1 MMKITL
7 VRHAQTESNYL
18 GNIQGRSNE
27 ILNDT
32 GRRQA
37 QRLKEKIKDIKYDY
51 CYMSPLVRCVETA
64 LILIGERVE
73 MIPDK
78 RLIQRDM
85 GELEGR
91 PFQEY
96 NAYRFWD
103 YDLNRDDYGV
113 ESVHSIIN
121 RCDEFLNYIKKK
133 YKGQNILIVT
143 HNAPY
148 RALRH
153 LLKKNKLRGNLLDG
167 EIDNCKIEE
176 FVIE

>member
-1 MMKITL
+1 MKITL

-37 QRLKEKIKDIKYDY
+37 QRLKEKIKDKKYDY

-64 LILIGERVE
+64 LILIGDRVE

-78 RLIQRDM
+78 RLIERDM

-96 NAYRFWD
+96 NAYKFWD
-103 YDLNRDDYGV
+103 YDLNRNDYEV
-113 ESVHSIIN
+113 EDVHSIFD
-121 RCDEFLNYIKKK
+121 RCSEFLEYIKDKNK
-133 YKGQNILIVT
+133 DQSILIVT
-143 HNAPY
+143 HGAPY

-153 LLKKNKLRGNLLDG
+153 LLLNHKISGKLLDG
-167 EIDNCKIEE
+167 EIENCKIEE
-176 FVIE
+176 FEIK

>member
-1 MMKITL
+1 MKITL

-18 GNIQGRSNE
+18 GTIQGRSNE

-37 QRLKEKIKDIKYDY
+37 QRVKEKIKDIKYDY

-64 LILIGERVE
+64 LILIGDRVE

-78 RLIQRDM
+78 RLIERDM

-96 NAYRFWD
+96 NAYKFWD
-103 YDLNRDDYGV
+103 YDLNRNDYGV
-113 ESVHSIIN
+113 EPIHDIFD
-121 RCDEFLNYIKKK
+121 RCRDFLDYIKEKN
-133 YKGQNILIVT
+133 KGQNILIVT
-143 HNAPY
+143 HGAPY

-153 LLKKNKLRGNLLDG
+153 LILNHKIKGKLLDG
-167 EIDNCKIEE
+167 EIDNCSIEE
-176 FVIE
+176 FEID